1 MAKRKKKPR
10 KQPADQAGA
19 SPLTGFVPP
28 AEYRW
33 QPGQSG
39 NPEGRPRAGATIKE
53 WINVFAEQNLTAAA
67 VRKIARGA
75 EEPLPRR
82 MAAERMLRTVET
94 GDIADFAGL
103 LRGENNLEDLRGMGI
118 NTEVVKKFKQKTRV
132 IEGKDGKKVEEVVD
146 REIELHD
153 RAGDD
158 FDRIMDRTD
167 GKPKQTIDL
176 KQTSTDIMP
185 DEQLVAML
193 LKMKSP
199 ASCWPPGVRA
209 RYEAGMVPGYSKKG
223 K

>member
-1 MAKRKKKPR
+1 M
-10 KQPADQAGA
+10 
-19 SPLTGFVPP
+19 
-28 AEYRW
+28 
-33 QPGQSG
+33 
-39 NPEGRPRAGATIKE
+39 IE
-53 WINVFAEQNLTAAA
+53 WLNVFAEQELGRAALK
-67 VRKIARGA
+67 VIASD
-75 EEPLPRR
+75 E
-82 MAAERMLRTVET
+82 AASFTKRASAQRAIRLLET

-118 NTEVVKKFKQKTRV
+118 NTEVVKRFKQKTRV

-146 REIELHD
+146 REIELYD

-158 FDRIMDRTD
+158 FDRICDRTH
-167 GKPKQTIDL
+167 GRPKQSIEV

-209 RYEAGMVPGYSKKG
+209 RFEAGMVPGFPKG
-223 K
+223 AK